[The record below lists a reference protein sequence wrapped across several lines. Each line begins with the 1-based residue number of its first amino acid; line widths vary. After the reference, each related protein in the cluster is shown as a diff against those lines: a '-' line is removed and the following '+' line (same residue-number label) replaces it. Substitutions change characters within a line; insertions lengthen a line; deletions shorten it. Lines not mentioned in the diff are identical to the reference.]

1 MGILE
6 GKVAIVTGATSG
18 IGWGI
23 AETFAGE
30 GAAVV
35 AAGRDTKRGN
45 EVVKAIEKDGGRA
58 CFVRGDLTR
67 VEDNQK
73 LVSET
78 VGAFGGL
85 DIMVMSAGDLGIG
98 SVTDISLE
106 TWCRAVDINFNAV
119 FYLLKYGIPEIQKRG
134 GGTIVIVGSVAAY
147 HVFPNH
153 PAYCA
158 SKGALVPLVKQV
170 ALDYGPEIRINLIH
184 PAQVDTPLLR
194 NSVKAFENPES
205 IIQETEN
212 RLPMK
217 RLGLPKDIAQ
227 AALYLVSEKSSWIT
241 GTGFVVDG
249 GFLCT

>member
-1 MGILE
+1 MGMLKD
-6 GKVAIVTGATSG
+6 KVAIITGATSG

-23 AETFAGE
+23 AEVFARE

-35 AAGRDTKRGN
+35 VAGRDANRGN
-45 EVVKAIEKDGGRA
+45 EIVKTIEKNGGRA
-58 CFVRGDLTR
+58 LFIRGDLTLPEENR
-67 VEDNQK
+67 K
-73 LVSET
+73 LVDEA
-78 VGAFGGL
+78 VDAFGSL

-98 SVTDISLE
+98 SVTDVDLE
-106 TWCRAVDINFNAV
+106 TWHRAVNINFNAV
-119 FYLLKYGIPEIQKRG
+119 FYLLKYGIPEMKKRG
-134 GGTIVIVGSVAAY
+134 KGAVVVVGSIAAF
-147 HVFPNH
+147 HMFPNH

-170 ALDYGPEIRINLIH
+170 ALDYGPQIRINLIH

-194 NSVKAFENPES
+194 NSVKAFDNPES

-217 RLGLPKDIAQ
+217 RLGLPEDIAQ
-227 AALYLVSEKSSWIT
+227 AALYLVSEKASWIT
-241 GTGFVVDG
+241 GAGFEVDG

>member
-1 MGILE
+1 MGILKD
-6 GKVAIVTGATSG
+6 KVVIVTGATSG

-23 AETFAGE
+23 AEAFAGE

-35 AAGRDTKRGN
+35 AAGRDAGRGN
-45 EVVKAIEKDGGRA
+45 EVVKAIEKKGGRA
-58 CFVRGDLTR
+58 SFVPGDLSL

-78 VGAFGGL
+78 VRAFGGL
-85 DIMVMSAGDLGIG
+85 DIIVMSAGDLGIG
-98 SVTDISLE
+98 SVTDVPLE
-106 TWCRAVDINFNAV
+106 TWHRAVNINFNAV

-134 GGTIVIVGSVAAY
+134 EGAIVIVGSIAAY

-158 SKGALVPLVKQV
+158 SKGALIPLVKQV

-194 NSVKAFENPES
+194 NSVKAFDNPES

-212 RLPMK
+212 RLPLK
-217 RLGLPKDIAQ
+217 RLGLPEDIAQ

>member
-1 MGILE
+1 MGMLKD
-6 GKVAIVTGATSG
+6 KVAIVTGATSG

-23 AETFAGE
+23 AEAFARE
-30 GAAVV
+30 GAAVAV
-35 AAGRDTKRGN
+35 SGRHIERGKGI
-45 EVVKAIEKDGGRA
+45 VKAVEDEGGRA
-58 CFVRGDLTR
+58 LFVPGDLTLP
-67 VEDNQK
+67 EENQK
-73 LVSET
+73 LISES
-78 VGAFGGL
+78 VKAFGGL
-85 DIMVMSAGDLGIG
+85 DMMVMSAGDLGIG
-98 SVTDISLE
+98 SVTDVSLE
-106 TWCRAVDINFNAV
+106 TWHRAVNINFNAV

-134 GGTIVIVGSVAAY
+134 GGSIVIVGSIAAH

-170 ALDYGPEIRINLIH
+170 ALDYGPQIRINLIQ

-194 NSVKAFENPES
+194 NSVKAFDNPES

-217 RLGLPKDIAQ
+217 RLGLPEDIAQ
-227 AALYLVSEKSSWIT
+227 AALYLVSEKASWIT
-241 GTGFVVDG
+241 GTAFVVDG

>member
-1 MGILE
+1 MGTLN

-18 IGWGI
+18 IGQGI
-23 AETFAGE
+23 AETFARE

-35 AAGRDTKRGN
+35 VAGRDADRGN
-45 EVVKAIEKDGGRA
+45 AIVKTIEHEGGKA
-58 CFVRGDLTR
+58 LFVGGDLTIPEHNR
-67 VEDNQK
+67 K

-78 VGAFGGL
+78 TKTFGGP
-85 DIMVMSAGDLGIG
+85 DIMIMSAGDLGIG
-98 SVTDISLE
+98 SVTDVDLD
-106 TWCRAVDINFNAV
+106 TWHRAVNINFNAV
-119 FYLLKYGIPEIQKRG
+119 FYLLKYGIPEMNKG
-134 GGTIVIVGSVAAY
+134 GGGSIVIVGSIAAY

-170 ALDYGPEIRINLIH
+170 ALDYGPRVRINIIH

-194 NSVKAFENPES
+194 NSVKAFDNPES

-217 RLGLPKDIAQ
+217 RLGLPDDVAQ
-227 AALYLVSEKSSWIT
+227 AALYLVSEKASWIT

>member
-1 MGILE
+1 MLKE
-6 GKVAIVTGATSG
+6 KVAIVTGATSG

-23 AETFAGE
+23 AEAFARE
-30 GAAVV
+30 DAVVV
-35 AAGRDTKRGN
+35 AAGRDRKRGD
-45 EVVKAIEKDGGRA
+45 EVVKAIKDDGGKA
-58 CFVRGDLTR
+58 LFVPGDLTLA
-67 VEDNQK
+67 EDNEK

-78 VGAFGGL
+78 LAAFGGL
-85 DIMVMSAGDLGIG
+85 DLMVMSAGDLGIG
-98 SVTDISLE
+98 SVTDVELE
-106 TWCRAVDINFNAV
+106 TWHRAVNLNFNAV
-119 FYLLKYGIPEIQKRG
+119 FYLLKYGIPEMQKRG
-134 GGTIVIVGSVAAY
+134 GGAIVVVGSIAAY

-170 ALDYGPEIRINLIH
+170 ALDYGPQIRINLIH

-194 NSVKAFENPES
+194 NSVKAFDNPES
-205 IIQETEN
+205 IIQETES

-217 RLGLPKDIAQ
+217 RLGLPEDIAQ
-227 AALYLVSEKSSWIT
+227 AALYLVSQKASWIT